1 MPNATTKICT
11 EPNMNETKQYW
22 KGLEQLADT
31 PEFQARANKEF
42 NEYLPVRGNA
52 ESEEPSRR
60 DFLKIM
66 GFGVAAVSL
75 AACEAPIRKAIP
87 YVNKPVD
94 VDPGVPNY
102 YASTYMSGSDVASI
116 VVKTREGRPI
126 KVDANNLSPIGAG
139 TTPQMEASVLSLYD
153 EQRLKEPMATGA
165 ETSWEEIDKKII
177 AGLGAS
183 SKVVLV
189 SHSVASP
196 STQATIDGLVAK
208 YPKMNHVSYDS
219 ISMHGMSEAYKMAT
233 GNRAIPTP
241 DFSKA
246 ETIVS
251 IGADFLGS
259 WPNEGL
265 NQKQFA
271 DSRRLSEGN
280 KKMSR
285 LYVFESLLTLTG
297 ANADYR
303 TPIRASQEG
312 IYVTNLYNLIALKA
326 EGEQVATRIINENV
340 GHLAKVAHDLW
351 ASKGASIVVAGSND
365 PYVQHL
371 VIAINDMLG
380 AYGTTID
387 LVKSTN
393 TRQGDDLA
401 MSRVVNDLKSGTVD
415 GVIFFNCN
423 PVYDHPMGEDLGK
436 AIGKT
441 KLSISTSDRMDETT
455 ALVNYVAPDHHYLES
470 WNDFEQVTGNYSLS
484 QPTIKNIFNT
494 RQAQD
499 SFLTW
504 AGSNTNYFDRLQSI
518 WSDMYAGASGFASF
532 QHFWDKTLQDGVFL
546 GATTEGAEVTISVD
560 VQKSAS
566 SIAENFKVD
575 NTGFELIIYKKASVG
590 DGTQANNPWL
600 QEMPDPITKAC
611 WDNYLTI
618 SPLDADGKFDY
629 DPEKMNAQMTILTVD
644 GKTMEVP
651 VLPQPGQA
659 QGTLGLALGYGRSKA
674 GKVADGVGVNAYPL
688 LRNTRGR
695 YDFTRF
701 SGVSITD
708 SSTGVYPIA
717 QTQTTHTFN
726 GRENVV
732 QETTLKEYKKNSS
745 AGYAGAKISSLSG
758 KKHPYAVTL
767 WHGHEYKNHHWGM
780 TVDMNACNGC
790 GACTVACQSENNISV
805 VGKQEVLNRREM
817 HWIRIDRYFSHNK
830 EDLTEGQKEASSLQT
845 PEFAAAI
852 NPEVTFQPMM
862 CQHCNNAGC
871 EAVCP
876 VAATTHS
883 TEGLNMMA
891 YNRCVG
897 TRYCANNCPYK
908 VRRFNWF
915 KYHDNEMFDKNL
927 AMNNDLG
934 KMVLNPDVTVRSRG
948 VMEKCS
954 FCVQRIQYGKLEAKK
969 ESRRPIDG
977 EIKTACMS
985 ACSAGALVFGDMKD
999 TESAISK
1006 QLKIKNEKLMVT
1018 AQEPRAYHVLEEL
1031 RVMPNVWYLRK
1042 VRNKDEQKSEA

>member
-1 MPNATTKICT
+1 
-11 EPNMNETKQYW
+11 MNETKQYW
-22 KGLEQLADT
+22 KGIEQLANT
-31 PEFQARANKEF
+31 PEFQEREAKEF
-42 NEYLPVRGNA
+42 NEYLPIRGGA
-52 ESEEPSRR
+52 ESDEPSRR
-60 DFLKIM
+60 DFLKMM

-102 YASTYMSGSDVASI
+102 YASTYTSGSDVASV

-126 KVDANNLSPIGAG
+126 KIETNSLSPLGAG

-153 EQRLKEPMATGA
+153 EQRLKGPMAAGA
-165 ETSWEEIDKKII
+165 EISWDEIDDKITSGLAASKKV
-177 AGLGAS
+177 A
-183 SKVVLV
+183 LV
-189 SHSVASP
+189 SHTVSSP
-196 STQATIDGLVAK
+196 STQATIDGLIAR
-208 YPKMNHVSYDS
+208 YPNVSHVSYDS
-219 ISMHGMSEAYKMAT
+219 VSMHGMLEAYKMAT
-233 GNRAIPTP
+233 GKRAIPAH

-246 ETIVS
+246 KTIVS

-271 DSRRLSEGN
+271 DSRRLSED
-280 KKMSR
+280 KKEMSR
-285 LYVFESLLTLTG
+285 LYAFESLLTLTG

-312 IYVTNLYNLIALKA
+312 LYVAYLYNLIAAKMGAPSISVASVKDKVNLEKA
-326 EGEQVATRIINENV
+326 
-340 GHLAKVAHDLW
+340 AKDLL
-351 ASKGASIVVAGSND
+351 ASKGASIIVAGSND
-365 PYVQHL
+365 PDVQDL

-380 AYGTTID
+380 SYGATID
-387 LVKSTN
+387 LSTSVN
-393 TRQGDDLA
+393 TRQGDDKA
-401 MSRVVNDLKSGTVD
+401 MSVMVDDLKSGAVD
-415 GVIFFNCN
+415 GVVFYNCN
-423 PVYDHPMGEDLGK
+423 PVYDHPIGEELGK
-436 AIGKT
+436 AIGKS
-441 KLSISTSDRMDETT
+441 KLSVSTSDRMDETT
-455 ALVNYVAPDHHYLES
+455 ALVNYVTPDHHYLES
-470 WNDFEQVTGNYSLS
+470 WNDFEQSTGSYSLS

-499 SFLTW
+499 SFLAW
-504 AGSNTNYFDRLQSI
+504 AANETNYFDTLQSA
-518 WSDMYAGASGFASF
+518 WSAMYAGATGFSSF
-532 QHFWDKTLQDGVFL
+532 QHFWDKTLQDGVFQ
-546 GATTEGAEVTISVD
+546 ASVAESAAVVISVD
-560 VQKSAS
+560 VNKSAS
-566 SIAENFKVD
+566 SIAKDFTAD
-575 NTGFELIIYKKASVG
+575 NAGYELIIYKKAGVG
-590 DGTQANNPWL
+590 DGSQANNPWL
-600 QEMPDPITKAC
+600 QEMPDPITKSC

-629 DPEKMNAQMTILTVD
+629 DPEKMNAQMTTLTVD
-644 GKTMEVP
+644 GKSIEVA

-659 QGTLGLALGYGRSKA
+659 QGTLGLALGYGRTKA

-688 LRNTRGR
+688 LRNVKGR
-695 YDFTRF
+695 YDFARF
-701 SGVSITD
+701 SGVSITE

-726 GRENVV
+726 GRENVI
-732 QETTLKEYKKNSS
+732 QETTLGAYKKDSF
-745 AGYAGAKISSLSG
+745 AGNDKIEISSLSG

-767 WHGHEYKNHHWGM
+767 WKGHEYPNHHWGM
-780 TVDMNACNGC
+780 SVDMNACNGC
-790 GACTVACQSENNISV
+790 GACTVACQSENNVAV

-817 HWIRIDRYFSHNK
+817 HWIRIDRYFSHNA
-830 EDLTEGQKEASSLQT
+830 EDLTEGQKEASGLRT
-845 PEFAAAI
+845 PEFAAAT
-852 NPEVTFQPMM
+852 NPDVTFQPMM

-871 EAVCP
+871 ETVCP

-897 TRYCANNCPYK
+897 TRYCANNCAYK

-915 KYHDNEMFDKNL
+915 KYHDNEGFSDNL
-927 AMNNDLG
+927 SQNNDLG

-954 FCVQRIQYGKLEAKK
+954 FCVQRIQTGKLTAKR
-969 ESRRPIDG
+969 EGRRPVDG

-999 TESAISK
+999 TESAISM
-1006 QLKIKNEKLMVT
+1006 QLDIKNEPKMVT

-1031 RVMPNVWYLRK
+1031 RVMPNVWYMRK
-1042 VRNKDEQKSEA
+1042 VRNIDEQKSEA